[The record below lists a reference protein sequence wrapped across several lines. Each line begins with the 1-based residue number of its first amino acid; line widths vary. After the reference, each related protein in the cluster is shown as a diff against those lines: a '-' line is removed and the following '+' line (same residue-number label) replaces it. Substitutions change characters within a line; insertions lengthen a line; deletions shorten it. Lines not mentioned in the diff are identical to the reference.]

1 MNFKNGGQAVITRML
16 EAYGFKTRQALCE
29 QFNVSASTM
38 GTRWMRD
45 VFPADW
51 VIQCAIETGA
61 SIEWLSFGKG
71 VPFPQNTEA
80 SVMSKA
86 TALKVQYVPQINN
99 QENPIGNLLNL
110 DSGGRDAI
118 DRLMKAYGFKTRQEL
133 ADHLNVSKSTM
144 ANRYL
149 RDTFPADWIIK
160 CSLETGNSLLWLAT
174 GQGSKHSSLT
184 TLVKELPKFHLN
196 AGKMVE
202 CGSYIFDTS
211 FLPANLSAPIV
222 IQDGLMTYICDQ
234 NITDVLDGHWLINI
248 DETYSIRHITRLP
261 KKVIKVSSSINSFE
275 CGFSDINFVARVYL
289 FISSINKSN

>member
-71 VPFPQNTEA
+71 VPFPQSTEA
-80 SVMSKA
+80 PVMSKA
-86 TALKVQYVPQINN
+86 TASKVQHVSQATTLKS
-99 QENPIGNLLNL
+99 PIGNDLNL

-174 GQGSKHSSLT
+174 GQGSEHNALT
-184 TLVKELPKFHLN
+184 TSVKELPKFHLN

-202 CGSYIFDTS
+202 SGSYIFDSS

-222 IQDGLMTYICDQ
+222 VQDDLVAYICDQ
-234 NITDVLDGHWLINI
+234 KFSDVLDGYWLINI
-248 DETYSIRHITRLP
+248 DGTYSVRQITRLP
-261 KKVIKVSSSINSFE
+261 KGMINIRSKETYFE
-275 CGFSDINFVARVYL
+275 CAFSDIEVVACIRSTI
-289 FISSINKSN
+289 ISN